1 MRTVI
6 GSIIIAILAL
16 AVPASPDGSAKNP
29 SPAETNE
36 AGLLLGQAA
45 FEREVKTANEQYE
58 RAQLRYDEATERA
71 RLNYIKVLE
80 DNLGDRTDVD
90 SRSAGYRQELIRV
103 RNLKFRSPKFEYAMY
118 RWEHNAPPVKMIHK
132 DEGFCYVA
140 DVGGAF
146 DGGGEVARVYIGDD
160 GYWYLHG
167 STAHGFLVVGA
178 TAVKIA
184 R

>member
-1 MRTVI
+1 MKVVI
-6 GSIIIAILAL
+6 GLVFMGILSAFVAAQPVGNAI
-16 AVPASPDGSAKNP
+16 PASP
-29 SPAETNE
+29 AEADAAT
-36 AGLLLGQAA
+36 LLSGRTA
-45 FEREVKTANEQYE
+45 FEREVLTANEQYD
-58 RAQLRYDEATERA
+58 RAKLRYEESTERA

-80 DNLGDRTDVD
+80 DNLGDRGNED
-90 SRSAGYRQELIRV
+90 SHAAEYQKELTRV
-103 RNLKFRSPKFEYAMY
+103 RGLKFHAPKFEYTMY

-132 DEGFCYVA
+132 DEGFCYLA

-146 DGGGEVARVYIGDD
+146 HGGGEVARVYIGED

-178 TAVKIA
+178 MAVKTI